1 MARDAV
7 EEVGEKM
14 VTWQKRLSAHLR
26 RRCLARAGKTG
37 FHGWRELAVG
47 SRRQRRMLVR
57 GAATWVKSRLR
68 RCLLTWQ
75 GALST
80 RVPFILS
87 AFKKTKKNK

>member
-14 VTWQKRLSAHLR
+14 VRWQKRLSAHSR

-37 FHGWRELAVG
+37 FYGWRELAVG

-75 GALST
+75 GALSST
-80 RVPFILS
+80 RVLFISSL
-87 AFKKTKKNK
+87 KNN